1 MLAEKRYNEDN
12 LHLESYWI
20 NNARIGENMKLVT
33 VPQMHLIEKE
43 ADGSGLTYD
52 KMMENA
58 GYNLSREV
66 LRLAYAQD
74 DEEEIQVLGLVGP
87 GNNGGDT
94 LVALARLAE
103 KGWTARA
110 YLIHRKDSGDA
121 LIRRLEEADGEVY
134 EAAKDESF
142 QQLQAFLESADI
154 VLDGVLGTG
163 FKLPLKDEIGSALAA
178 VQGIVADMEW
188 PPYIIAVDCPS
199 GVDCDSGQAAP
210 QAIPADATVTMAAV
224 KQGLLKIPAYDLM
237 GELRV
242 VEIGRLDDLHSWQEI
257 KNEIAD
263 EKLTASI
270 LPLRATDAHKGTF
283 GTALIAAGSIN
294 YTGAAMLAGK
304 AAYRIGAGL
313 VTLAIPASLH
323 GTLAGHFPEATWVL
337 LPHEMGVIASG
348 AADVLMKNLERA
360 TALLVGPGLGLEDT
374 TRDFIVNLLN
384 GTTEKPVHGRMGF
397 LQASGEKTDQKA
409 GSLPPMVFDADGL
422 KLLAK
427 VPDWPKLLPAP
438 AILTPHPG
446 EMSALTGLSIDEI
459 QKDRLSVARK
469 FSQEWGHVVV
479 LKGAFSVI
487 AAPDGRT
494 TTIPIASPA
503 LARAGTGDVLAGL
516 ITGLRAQG
524 VVAYDAARAGAW
536 IHAQA
541 GLTAAE
547 FLGSPAAVMAGDL
560 LEAIPDVITEL

>member
-1 MLAEKRYNEDN
+1 
-12 LHLESYWI
+12 
-20 NNARIGENMKLVT
+20 MKVVT
-33 VPQMHLIEKE
+33 VPQMHLIEQE
-43 ADGSGLTYD
+43 ADGSGLTYE

-58 GYNLSREV
+58 GYNLSCEV

-110 YLIHRKDSGDA
+110 YLIHRKVAGDG
-121 LIRRLEEADGEVY
+121 LIKRLEEAEGEVY
-134 EAAKDESF
+134 QAEKDENL
-142 QQLQAFLESADI
+142 QQLQAFLENADV

-163 FKLPLKDEIGSALAA
+163 FKLPLKDDIGTTLAA
-178 VQGIVADMEW
+178 VKRIVAEMEW

-199 GVDCDSGQAAP
+199 GVDCDSGQVAP
-210 QAIPADATVTMAAV
+210 QTIPADATVTMAAV
-224 KQGLLKIPAYDLM
+224 KQGLLKLPAYDFI

-242 VEIGRLDDLHSWQEI
+242 AQIGSLDDFKTWKAVED
-257 KNEIAD
+257 EVAD
-263 EKLTASI
+263 DQMARSI
-270 LPLRATDAHKGTF
+270 LPLRQSDAHKGTF

-294 YTGAAMLAGK
+294 YTGAALLAGK

-323 GTLAGHFPEATWVL
+323 TALAGHFPEATWVL

-348 AADVLMKNLERA
+348 AEDVLMKNLERA
-360 TALLVGPGLGLEDT
+360 TALLVGPGLGLEET
-374 TRDFIVNLLN
+374 TKEFIENLLKRS
-384 GTTEKPVHGRMGF
+384 TEKPAHGRMGF
-397 LQASGEKTDQKA
+397 VQGGEAKTEPKPV
-409 GSLPPMVFDADGL
+409 SLPAMVFDADGL

-427 VPDWPKLLPAP
+427 IPGWPKLLPAQ

-446 EMSALTGLSIDEI
+446 EMSILTGIPIEEI
-459 QKDRLSVARK
+459 QNDRLNTARK

-479 LKGAFSVI
+479 LKGAFTVI

-494 TTIPIASPA
+494 TTIPVASPA
-503 LARAGTGDVLAGL
+503 LARAGTGDVLSGL
-516 ITGLRAQG
+516 ITGLRTQG
-524 VVAYDAARAGAW
+524 VDAYEAARAGAW

-541 GLTAAE
+541 GLSAAE
-547 FLGSPAAVMAGDL
+547 TLGSTASVLAGDVL
-560 LEAIPDVITEL
+560 DTIPEVIANLE

>member
-1 MLAEKRYNEDN
+1 
-12 LHLESYWI
+12 
-20 NNARIGENMKLVT
+20 MKLVT
-33 VPQMHLIEKE
+33 VPQMHKIEIE
-43 ADGSGLTYD
+43 ADASGLIFE

-66 LRLAYAQD
+66 LRLAYTQ
-74 DEEEIQVLGLVGP
+74 DEEEEDIQVLGLVGP

-94 LVALARLAE
+94 LVALTRLAE

-110 YLIHRKDSGDA
+110 YLIHRKATGDE
-121 LIRRLEEADGEVY
+121 LIKRLEEAGGEFYQAV
-134 EAAKDESF
+134 KDENF
-142 QQLQAFLESADI
+142 HQLQAFLETADV

-163 FKLPLKDEIGSALAA
+163 FKLPLKDEVGAPLAA
-178 VQGIVADMEW
+178 VQGIVAEMEW

-210 QAIPADATVTMAAV
+210 QTIPADATVTMAAV
-224 KQGLLKIPAYDLM
+224 KQGLLKLPAFDLI

-242 VEIGRLDDLHSWQEI
+242 VEIGRLDDLKAWQSVE
-257 KNEIAD
+257 NEVAD
-263 EKLTASI
+263 EKLSLSL
-270 LPLRATDAHKGTF
+270 LPIRPTDAHKGTF

-294 YTGAAMLAGK
+294 YTGAALLAGR

-323 GTLAGHFPEATWVL
+323 ASLAGHFPEATWVL

-348 AADVLMKNLERA
+348 AADVLLRNLERA
-360 TALLVGPGLGLEDT
+360 TALLIGPGLGLEDA
-374 TRDFIVNLLN
+374 TRDFIQNLLN
-384 GTTEKPVHGRMGF
+384 GSTEKPSHGRMGF
-397 LQASGEKTDQKA
+397 VQGGGVKA
-409 GSLPPMVFDADGL
+409 GLKTVSLPAMVFDADGL

-427 VPDWPKLLPAP
+427 VPGWPKLVPAP

-446 EMSALTGLSIDEI
+446 EMSILTGMATEDI
-459 QKDRLSVARK
+459 QKDRLEVVRK

-479 LKGAFSVI
+479 LKGAFTVI

-494 TTIPIASPA
+494 TTIPVATPA
-503 LARAGTGDVLAGL
+503 LARAGTGDVLAGI

-524 VVAYDAARAGAW
+524 LDAYDAARVGAW
-536 IHAQA
+536 IHAHA
-541 GLTAAE
+541 GLLAAE
-547 FLGSPAAVMAGDL
+547 FKGSTASVLAGDVVD
-560 LEAIPDVITEL
+560 AIPDVIADVE

>member
-1 MLAEKRYNEDN
+1 
-12 LHLESYWI
+12 
-20 NNARIGENMKLVT
+20 MKLVT
-33 VPQMHLIEKE
+33 NPQMHLIEEE
-43 ADGSGLTYD
+43 ADGSGLTYE

-110 YLIHRKDSGDA
+110 YLVHRKMSGDV
-121 LIRRLEEADGEVY
+121 LIKRLEEAEGEIY
-134 EAAKDESF
+134 QSEKDENF
-142 QQLQAFLESADI
+142 QQLQAFLESADV

-163 FKLPLKDEIGSALAA
+163 FKLPLKSEIGSVLAA
-178 VQGIVADMEW
+178 VQGIVAEMEW
-188 PPYIIAVDCPS
+188 PPFIIAVDCPS
-199 GVDCDSGQAAP
+199 GIDCDSGQAAP
-210 QAIPADATVTMAAV
+210 QTIPADATVTMAAV
-224 KQGLLKIPAYDLM
+224 KQGLLKLPAYDLI

-242 VEIGRLDDLHSWQEI
+242 VEIGHLGDLKAWQAI
-257 KNEIAD
+257 KNEVAD
-263 EKLTASI
+263 ESMALSL
-270 LPLRATDAHKGTF
+270 LPARPTDAHKGTF
-283 GTALIAAGSIN
+283 GTAFIAAGSIN
-294 YTGAAMLAGK
+294 YTGAAWLAGQ

-323 GTLAGHFPEATWVL
+323 GTLAGQFPEATWVL

-348 AADVLMKNLERA
+348 AADVLMKNIERA
-360 TALLVGPGLGLEDT
+360 TALLIGPGLGLEDT
-374 TRDFIVNLLN
+374 TKEFIANLLN
-384 GTTEKPVHGRMGF
+384 GLTEKPAHARMGF
-397 LQASGEKTDQKA
+397 VQSTGEKTDQKPV
-409 GSLPPMVFDADGL
+409 SLPPIVIDADGL

-427 VPDWPKLLPAP
+427 ISDWPKLLPAP

-446 EMSALTGLSIDEI
+446 EMAVLTGMATEEI
-459 QKDRLSVARK
+459 QKDRLKVALK
-469 FSQEWGHVVV
+469 YAQEWGHVVV
-479 LKGAFSVI
+479 LKGAFTVI

-494 TTIPIASPA
+494 TTIPIATPA

-524 VVAYDAARAGAW
+524 VDAYDAARTAAW

-541 GLTAAE
+541 GLSAVDIQ
-547 FLGSPAAVMAGDL
+547 GSAGAVMAGDVL
-560 LEAIPDVITEL
+560 DAIPDVIADLD

>member
-1 MLAEKRYNEDN
+1 
-12 LHLESYWI
+12 
-20 NNARIGENMKLVT
+20 MKLVT
-33 VPQMHLIEKE
+33 ISQMHLIEQE
-43 ADGSGLTYD
+43 ADAIGLSYE

-58 GYNLSREV
+58 GYNLSREI

-103 KGWTARA
+103 KGWMARA
-110 YLIHRKDSGDA
+110 YLVHRKVSGDV
-121 LIRRLEEADGEVY
+121 LIKRLEEAGGEVY
-134 EAAKDESF
+134 QADKDDSF
-142 QQLQAFLESADI
+142 QQLQAFLESTDV

-163 FKLPLKDEIGSALAA
+163 FKLPLKDEFGAVLAA
-178 VQGIVADMEW
+178 VQGIVAGMEW

-210 QAIPADATVTMAAV
+210 QSVPADATVTMAAI
-224 KQGLLKIPAYDLM
+224 KQGLLKLPAYDLI

-242 VEIGRLDDLHSWQEI
+242 VEIGRLDDLDSWQAI
-257 KNEIAD
+257 NNEVAD
-263 EKLTASI
+263 EGLALSL
-270 LPLRATDAHKGTF
+270 LPPRPTDAHKGTF

-294 YTGAAMLAGK
+294 YTGAALLAGK

-313 VTLAIPASLH
+313 VTLAVPASLH
-323 GTLAGHFPEATWVL
+323 GALAGQFPEATWVL
-337 LPHEMGVIASG
+337 LPHEMGVISSG
-348 AADVLMKNLERA
+348 AADVLKKNLERA

-374 TRDFIVNLLN
+374 TRDFIANLLN
-384 GTTEKPVHGRMGF
+384 NVEDKPVHGRMGF
-397 LQASGEKTDQKA
+397 VQVDGGKPVPKLAH
-409 GSLPPMVFDADGL
+409 LPPMVFDADGL

-427 VPDWPKLLPAP
+427 LPDWPKLLPAP

-446 EMSALTGLSIDEI
+446 EMSILTGLTIDEI
-459 QKDRLSVARK
+459 QKDRLIVARK
-469 FSQEWGHVVV
+469 FAQEWGHVVI
-479 LKGAFSVI
+479 LKGAFTVI

-494 TTIPIASPA
+494 TTIPVATPA

-524 VVAYDAARAGAW
+524 VDAYDAARAGAW
-536 IHAQA
+536 IHAQV
-541 GLTAAE
+541 GLTAAA
-547 FLGSPAAVMAGDL
+547 FQGSMAAVMAGDL
-560 LEAIPDVITEL
+560 LEAIPDVIADLE